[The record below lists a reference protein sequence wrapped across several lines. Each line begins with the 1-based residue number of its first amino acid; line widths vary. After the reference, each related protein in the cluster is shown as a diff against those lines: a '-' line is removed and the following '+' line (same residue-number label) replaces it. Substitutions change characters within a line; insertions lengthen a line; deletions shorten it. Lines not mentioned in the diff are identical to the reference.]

1 MGEMS
6 FGEKRI
12 WGKCPSVVDEQL
24 QLVQHVIHHNHK
36 EGEVSMARA
45 LLSRVM
51 REISLLCRASGDHCK
66 IGLGVRV
73 GLRALFL
80 ATFYKYV
87 DMYED
92 TSFIDER
99 EAANIFVNM

>member
-24 QLVQHVIHHNHK
+24 QLVQHIIHHK
-36 EGEVSMARA
+36 EGEVSVARA

-66 IGLGVRV
+66 IGLGLRV
-73 GLRALFL
+73 GVRALFL
-80 ATFYKYV
+80 VTFYYHG

-92 TSFIDER
+92 TCFMDER
-99 EAANIFVNM
+99 EAANISL

>member
-1 MGEMS
+1 MS

-12 WGKCPSVVDEQL
+12 WEKCPSVVDEQ
-24 QLVQHVIHHNHK
+24 HVIHHE
-36 EGEVSMARA
+36 EGEVSVARA

-51 REISLLCRASGDHCK
+51 REISLLCGASGDHCK

>member
-12 WGKCPSVVDEQL
+12 WEKCPSVVDEQL
-24 QLVQHVIHHNHK
+24 QLVQHVIHHK
-36 EGEVSMARA
+36 EGEVSVARA